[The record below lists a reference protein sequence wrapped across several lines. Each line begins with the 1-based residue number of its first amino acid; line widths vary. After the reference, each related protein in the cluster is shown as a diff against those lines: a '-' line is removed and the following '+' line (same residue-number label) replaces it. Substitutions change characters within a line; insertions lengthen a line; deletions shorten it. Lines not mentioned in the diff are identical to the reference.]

1 MKIAAILSTLT
12 LAACASYPGNAPTTS
27 APAQAKLVT
36 TQMPYRAGI
45 GTVTAATR
53 ASAAPSRLMIKM
65 NDGSTQ
71 VVDTDA
77 PDIAVG
83 SRVELTP
90 DRVIRK
96 L

>member
-1 MKIAAILSTLT
+1 MKIVAILSTLT

-27 APAQAKLVT
+27 ASAQAKVVT
-36 TQMPYRAGI
+36 TEMPYRAGT

-53 ASAAPSRLMIKM
+53 GPSSARRLMIAM
-65 NDGSTQ
+65 SDGSTQ

-77 PDIAVG
+77 PDITVG

>member
-1 MKIAAILSTLT
+1 MKIVAILSTLT
-12 LAACASYPGNAPTTS
+12 LAACASSSAPSTS
-27 APAQAKLVT
+27 APPQAKLVT
-36 TQMPYRAGI
+36 TEMPYRAGI

-53 ASAAPSRLMIKM
+53 TAAAPNRLLIQM